1 VNGESKSQ
9 HPSRPETAHGSGTK
23 LTKITK
29 TTKHFVIFVGF
40 VAFVPLPSAVS
51 RGIGSG
57 ALKTGVSVD
66 AR

>member
-1 VNGESKSQ
+1 
-9 HPSRPETAHGSGTK
+9 
-23 LTKITK
+23 
-29 TTKHFVIFVGF
+29 VIFVGF

-57 ALKTGVSVD
+57 ALKAGVSVD